1 MTVINGY
8 CTRAELLRA
17 IASGD
22 SSLQPDVLDDEVID
36 DLITDASRAVDNH
49 CARQFY
55 AEARTLYLDA
65 PVATLSR
72 ALYFPCDVLSV
83 QGASDGTGASIASS
97 QYYLWPRNAQAYAAI
112 VLTESSTASW
122 APASSGDSEGVITI
136 AASVGYCNRAASSAS
151 ATGSNL
157 QVIAATRRATMLIA
171 ADLYRKRFGL
181 AAEAVQVVAGGVIVS
196 PQGIPKDAAAL
207 LEPYRRIV

>member
-1 MTVINGY
+1 MPVINGY

-17 IASGD
+17 IGSSD
-22 SSLQPDVLDDEVID
+22 STVEPHVIDDEVVD
-36 DLITDASRAVDNH
+36 DIITDASRAVDNH

-55 AEARTLYLDA
+55 AESRTLYLDA
-65 PVATLSR
+65 PVSSYVR

-83 QGASDGTGASIASS
+83 QGASDGTGASVASS
-97 QYYLWPRNAQAYAAI
+97 QYYLWPRNAQAFAAI
-112 VLTESSTASW
+112 VLKESSTAAWS
-122 APASSGDSEGVITI
+122 AASSGDTEGVITI
-136 AASVGYCNRAASSAS
+136 AASVGYCNRAASAS
-151 ATGSNL
+151 SDPGQGL
-157 QVIAATRRATMLIA
+157 QVIAATHRATMLIA

-181 AAEAVQVVAGGVIVS
+181 AAEAVQVVAGGVVIS